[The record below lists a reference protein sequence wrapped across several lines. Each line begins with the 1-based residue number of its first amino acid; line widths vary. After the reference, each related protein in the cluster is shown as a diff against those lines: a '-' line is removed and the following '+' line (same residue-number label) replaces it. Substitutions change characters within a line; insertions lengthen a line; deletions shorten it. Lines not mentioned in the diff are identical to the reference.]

1 MSTVLE
7 ELALPFKLADFQEIK
22 LHYCILDNADT
33 VDYEGLTV
41 QLQVFGV
48 NALLNG
54 FDVISVIPTGSG
66 KTLVI
71 FLFALALPKMLSVAN
86 TMVVVGITHYL
97 HII

>member
-1 MSTVLE
+1 M
-7 ELALPFKLADFQEIK
+7 
-22 LHYCILDNADT
+22 
-33 VDYEGLTV
+33 V

-54 FDVISVIPTGSG
+54 FDVISVVPTGSG

-86 TMVVVGITHYL
+86 TMVVVGIEHSLPHTIEHCFL
-97 HII
+97 QECHLPC